1 MATTV
6 HLPADLLKR
15 VDERARA
22 KKVSR
27 NQYVRRALACMVEQ
41 DTEWSAEFL
50 GALEEA
56 ASDEE
61 GRSAVDEMMRAVS
74 RRSRKGPPPL

>member
-6 HLPADLLKR
+6 HLPDDLLKR

-22 KKVSR
+22 EKVSR
-27 NQYVRRALACMVEQ
+27 NQYVRRALARMVEQ

-50 GALEEA
+50 RALDEA
-56 ASDEE
+56 ASDEQ
-61 GRSAVDEMMRAVS
+61 GRDAVDEMMRGIS